1 MPSNVIAITKNND
14 FIFLLKK
21 KNKSIIIYE
30 ELQFV
35 DEIHRSDST
44 LILDLRGDMINLLA
58 ECLQSI
64 SANFNLDEN
73 SVLLLVDD
81 YSVAVNFAL
90 ETNSIIYNAIIYNEK
105 FHNSFLKEFKNFI
118 SFNQNREIIAD
129 IETKEKQYK
138 NIVYQLKEIFQF
150 EESMQ
155 LNFFEMDIENI
166 VQMILNKIDISLQ
179 TSNSFFFL
187 FDTKTNSF
195 KYNSSSK
202 KTHLGAELV
211 LNYDDSPFLREII
224 SHHAGSIY
232 NKIEE
237 KHFFY
242 QSLENM
248 FHLNISSAI
257 VVPVFENDDLYGF
270 IITVNKKYRQKFTD
284 MDLAFIH
291 VASTKITMVLD
302 QKMSWYSFATDSNKV
317 INQLTNERDDLR
329 DILRKLDFGILI
341 FSKKYDVY
349 FYSDNLKSL
358 LGEYIDSINPKI
370 LSDIFEDD
378 IIELILSDNP
388 NLSNESDDEF
398 VIDIGKDQYKKIGYT
413 LNQYYINEINEMG
426 YILTFKDITNPINS
440 KENLY
445 RVDKLASL
453 GVLASGIA
461 HEIRN
466 PLAGISTIAETL
478 AEELDSVELQEYTS
492 RIIRQ
497 VNRLSKLLKSFFSFA
512 KPSRPEKT
520 LVSMV
525 DLFQEVLP
533 ILKNKL
539 KEKSIL
545 LNEFYEEDLE
555 KVKVDANQI
564 EQVLFNVLLNA
575 IDSIN
580 KGGRLKITVTP
591 AINLSQIVNKSRF
604 KFSITNAKYI
614 EILISDTGKG
624 MPPDIVEKVFD
635 PFFTTKAEGTGLGLS
650 IVHQIIHE
658 HEGMIDIES
667 IENEGTDFRI
677 FLPYEKDDD

>member
-1 MPSNVIAITKNND
+1 MSSNVIAISKNND
-14 FIFLLKK
+14 LVFSLKK
-21 KNKSIIIYE
+21 NHKNIIIYE
-30 ELQFV
+30 ELNVV
-35 DEIHRSDST
+35 DELHRLDSA
-44 LILDLRGDMINLLA
+44 IIVDLRGDQIKNLSESLNH
-58 ECLQSI
+58 I
-64 SANFNLDEN
+64 EN
-73 SVLLLVDD
+73 EFRQTEDSVLLIVDELT
-81 YSVAVNFAL
+81 VAVNFAV
-90 ETNSIIYNAIIYNEK
+90 ESHSFIYNAVIYNEK
-105 FHNSFLKEFKNFI
+105 FHNTFLKAFKNFI
-118 SFNQNREIIAD
+118 NYNKNKDTIDD
-129 IETKEKQYK
+129 IQVREKQYK

-155 LNFFEMDIENI
+155 LNFFEMDIENV

-179 TSNSFFFL
+179 TSNSFFFS
-187 FDTKTNSF
+187 FDPKSNAF
-195 KYNSSSK
+195 MYKSSSK
-202 KTHLGAELV
+202 KTHLGTEFSIK
-211 LNYDDSPFLREII
+211 YDDSAFLKEII
-224 SHHAGSIY
+224 AMHSGSIY

-242 QSLENM
+242 HSLENV
-248 FHLNISSAI
+248 FHVNITSAI

-270 IITVNKKYRQKFTD
+270 IISINKKYRRKFTE

-317 INQLTNERDDLR
+317 ITQLTNERDDLR

-341 FSKKYDVY
+341 FSKSYDVH
-349 FYSDNLKSL
+349 FYSDNLKSM
-358 LGEYIDSINPKI
+358 LGSYIDSINPKS
-370 LSDIFEDD
+370 LNDIFEDE
-378 IIELILSDNP
+378 IIEIIMSSQSSLTQDTDN
-388 NLSNESDDEF
+388 EF
-398 VIDIGKDQYKKIGYT
+398 VIDIGSDKYKKIGFT
-413 LNQYYINEINEMG
+413 LNQYYVNEISEMG
-426 YILTFKDITNPINS
+426 FILTFKDITNPINS

-478 AEELDSVELQEYTS
+478 AEELESEELQEYTD

-520 LVSMV
+520 LVSIV

-555 KVKVDANQI
+555 KVRVDSNQI

-575 IDSIN
+575 IDAIQ
-580 KGGRLKITVTP
+580 KGGRLKIVVTP
-591 AINLSQIVNKSRF
+591 AINLSRIVNKSRF

-624 MPPDIVEKVFD
+624 MPSDIVEKVFD

-650 IVHQIIHE
+650 IVHQIIYE
-658 HEGMIDIES
+658 HDGMIDIES
-667 IENEGTDFRI
+667 SEDDGTDFRI
-677 FLPYEKDDD
+677 FLPIDKDDE